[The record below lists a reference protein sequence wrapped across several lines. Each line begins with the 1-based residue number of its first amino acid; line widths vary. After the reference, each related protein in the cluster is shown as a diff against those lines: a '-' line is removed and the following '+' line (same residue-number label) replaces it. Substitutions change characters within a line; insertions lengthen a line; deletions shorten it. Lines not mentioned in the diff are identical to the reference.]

1 MNPRK
6 KFPKYLLNVICNIE
20 QAQQESYYDF
30 IRNLL
35 PYMDILHHDLIMDS
49 VEQLQQVLGRMFLLS
64 MIILSSESREKLYNC
79 KLFEWALRTD
89 GGVIFF
95 YHPQQPSRRRSLIAN
110 RKVAVRCTVERFD
123 KDRSRWST
131 VKFCTSDHVR
141 PPNHGV

>member
-35 PYMDILHHDLIMDS
+35 PYMDILQHDLIMDS

-79 KLFEWALRTD
+79 KLFE
-89 GGVIFF
+89 
-95 YHPQQPSRRRSLIAN
+95 
-110 RKVAVRCTVERFD
+110 
-123 KDRSRWST
+123 
-131 VKFCTSDHVR
+131 
-141 PPNHGV
+141 